1 MKRFVIALTVTFLIT
16 VCCSCGKTD
25 EVKIIDLSR
34 FDKTDI
40 FTGPYF
46 VAALEYDKKAQCV
59 ERLIGKINS
68 LDEEEILLL
77 PNDFKESV
85 SVIIQSTLDDRLY
98 MYIISASDDGICT
111 FSGGLNEAGADEH
124 YRFSFVWDDAQN
136 TIAEINAYIIEN
148 Q

>member
-1 MKRFVIALTVTFLIT
+1 MKRLVIALTVTFLIT

-34 FDKTDI
+34 FDKTVI

-68 LDEEEILLL
+68 LDEEEMLLL

-85 SVIIQSTLDDRLY
+85 SVIIQSTLGDRLY
-98 MYIISASDDGICT
+98 MYIISASDDGVCT
-111 FSGGLNEAGADEH
+111 LSGGLNEASADER
-124 YRFSFVWDDAQN
+124 YEFSFMWDDAPN